1 MATIVKASIGDPA
14 ILNISSYRNDS
25 IDDFEITI
33 YDVETDLAMDLS
45 VYDAIVLQ
53 IKNDAEDSS
62 AQLEFTKVDGSI
74 LWSVDA
80 GGIEVGDG
88 SDGKIT
94 LRKNMTLMEALGAN
108 KFVWD
113 VQFLITA
120 SNKRNTLVKGTW
132 DNTADVTR

>member
-1 MATIVKASIGDPA
+1 MAAIVKASIGDPA

-33 YDVETDLAMDLS
+33 INAETNQVMDLS

-53 IKNDAEDSS
+53 IKNDTEDTT
-62 AQLEFTKVDGSI
+62 AIIEFSKAAGSI

-80 GGIEVGDG
+80 GGIETGDG

-94 LRKNMTLMEALGAN
+94 LRKTMVDMEVLGAD
-108 KFVWD
+108 KFVYD
-113 VQFLITA
+113 AQFLITA
-120 SNKRNTLVKGTW
+120 SSKRNTLVKGTW
-132 DNTADVTR
+132 DTTADVTR